1 MAAVFKVMYDF
12 GGTDATPGT
21 EQDTDGLGPPNVRFK
36 TEDDATIDTVNP
48 IPIPSSGAANLSYFK
63 QLYLELSTPPDTQ
76 VDNIKIYTDA
86 SGFGTGITTF
96 VGDETPT
103 KNSGSDAG
111 YITAVGTAGVTGTSM
126 VSAGVV
132 TASTDFFSFTST
144 AAKTVSISEAGAI
157 LNATGEM
164 SNYVVLQMAVATTAS
179 PGDLANET
187 ITFQYDEI

>member
-1 MAAVFKVMYDF
+1 MVATFKVMYDF
-12 GGTDATPGT
+12 GGTDGTPGT
-21 EQDTDGLGPPNVRFK
+21 EQDTAGLGPPNVRFK
-36 TEDDATIDTVNP
+36 TEDDATIDTANP
-48 IPIPSSGAANLSYFK
+48 IPIPSSGAANLSYWK
-63 QLYLELSTPPDTQ
+63 QVYLEVSEPPDTQ

-86 SGFGTGITTF
+86 SGFGTGISTF

-103 KNSGSDAG
+103 KNSGADTG
-111 YITAVGTAGVTGTSM
+111 YKVATGTAGVTGTSM

-132 TASTDFFSFTST
+132 TGSADFYSFTSA

-164 SNYVVLQMAVATTAS
+164 SNYVALQVAVATTAS